1 MKQYV
6 IHFLVKIFIATTD
19 DEQISQLEI
28 EVQGIPTSIRG
39 QYTTRL
45 RQAKTELT
53 KYRKLSKGSHVL
65 VARTEGPGSASTS
78 DDPYNERSD
87 RARLLTGAETL
98 EDGNRRIAN
107 STRIAFETESFGADI
122 LKGLREQREQIENAR
137 DTVSH
142 CFLHL

>member
-1 MKQYV
+1 
-6 IHFLVKIFIATTD
+6 
-19 DEQISQLEI
+19 
-28 EVQGIPTSIRG
+28 
-39 QYTTRL
+39 
-45 RQAKTELT
+45 
-53 KYRKLSKGSHVL
+53 

-142 CFLHL
+142 CFPHL